1 MADNA
6 SIEELLKSAEEEM
19 SGKTV
24 SYKNLFTEDDEGG
37 TRLFAAKVLDQDK
50 RERISYVKEIEVNL
64 EGKR

>member
-1 MADNA
+1 
-6 SIEELLKSAEEEM
+6 M